1 MADPV
6 RGSGPRATLRILHV
20 TQRSAAPGLR
30 DVHLI
35 RAPLAT
41 PGAAPRAQV
50 RAGHRVSD
58 TDTVVSIFILIMFI
72 INHDDGDI
80 CHETVMKRDIMSVT

>member
-6 RGSGPRATLRILHV
+6 RGPGPGATVRILHV
-20 TQRSAAPGLR
+20 TQRSTAPGLR
-30 DVHLI
+30 NVHLI

>member
-1 MADPV
+1 MADPI
-6 RGSGPRATLRILHV
+6 RSSGPGATLGILHV